1 MKIIL
6 KLNKHADSEGEEN
19 EKRIHSTHRTET
31 ENEKESENLTK
42 ITFFSIA
49 VVVVAIAA
57 VWFETN
63 PNVNNRLSSIVL
75 RSTLDV
81 YLINV
86 TFVNWASGEKRKRTK
101 KINIRKQSK
110 KQQ

>member
-1 MKIIL
+1 MAL
-6 KLNKHADSEGEEN
+6 
-19 EKRIHSTHRTET
+19 
-31 ENEKESENLTK
+31 
-42 ITFFSIA
+42 
-49 VVVVAIAA
+49 VVVAIAA

-86 TFVNWASGEKRKRTK
+86 TFVNWASGEKRKQTK
-101 KINIRKQSK
+101 KNEYKKTKQKAAINGRNKATNELQK
-110 KQQ
+110 KNKLKLEQKEDEMY